1 MVTSPVAFPFES
13 TPLWISMV
21 EAVVVAEIVVTGDT
35 VDGTIVCKL
44 LTAVEAVMLAVVSR
58 EEMLLVAELPI
69 EVDA

>member
-1 MVTSPVAFPFES
+1 MLVTSPVAFPFES

-21 EAVVVAEIVVTGDT
+21 ELVVVAEIDEVAV
-35 VDGTIVCKL
+35 GTIVCKL

-69 EVDA
+69 VVDA